1 MTYCTYNIH
10 IKYIHIKYI
19 YIHYIII
26 FIYIHICIHITNYNV
41 YQKTSWSNHRMFH
54 PFRLERLGR
63 VATPPWKAIAACW
76 CRTTAAALS
85 LDNCHG
91 TTSLKRQRAFLERVD
106 SSWKFIPVLFV
117 APPKRETCKNCSLV
131 LVVLYW
137 KLIIQPSVLLRYNW
151 TLPCLLICG
160 WFRGKILWHVGW
172 WEWGWEWGSGGWGLW
187 RRQMLTQYLLFPD
200 MKYEVLPV

>member
-1 MTYCTYNIH
+1 MICLLVWCYHSAYQIVSFMYAKYGRMYESTCAYTYTYTYTYRISIYILHKSHIDMTYCTYNIH

-19 YIHYIII
+19 YIYYIII
-26 FIYIHICIHITNYNV
+26 FIYTHICIHITNYNV

-117 APPKRETCKNCSLV
+117 APPKR
-131 LVVLYW
+131 
-137 KLIIQPSVLLRYNW
+137 
-151 TLPCLLICG
+151 
-160 WFRGKILWHVGW
+160 
-172 WEWGWEWGSGGWGLW
+172 
-187 RRQMLTQYLLFPD
+187 
-200 MKYEVLPV
+200 